1 MELVITYFG
10 SVDSG
15 KLKIRNR
22 KEFDLNLLAFEGKE
36 IEGTLRR
43 KRNKRSLLQNSYYH
57 GCVVPAV
64 RFALNEAGF
73 KMSVLQ
79 VHELL
84 KFKFLKDEVIN
95 ETTGEI
101 ITTIGSTT
109 GLTKSAFMDYIA
121 EIQQWAAEYLNCVI
135 PDPNEQTDLKFTK

>member
-10 SVDSG
+10 CVDDG

-22 KEFDLNLLAFEGKE
+22 KEFDLNLLAFEGKDVE
-36 IEGTLRR
+36 ITVKR
-43 KRNKRSLLQNSYYH
+43 KRNKRSLMQNNYYH

-84 KFKFLKDEVIN
+84 KFKFLKYEVVNESTGIIN
-95 ETTGEI
+95 INRRIHLMYGENSG
-101 ITTIGSTT
+101 ITASRGSTGGLRVCIEINMDLNT
-109 GLTKSAFMDYIA
+109 GR
-121 EIQQWAAEYLNCVI
+121 V
-135 PDPNEQTDLKFTK
+135 